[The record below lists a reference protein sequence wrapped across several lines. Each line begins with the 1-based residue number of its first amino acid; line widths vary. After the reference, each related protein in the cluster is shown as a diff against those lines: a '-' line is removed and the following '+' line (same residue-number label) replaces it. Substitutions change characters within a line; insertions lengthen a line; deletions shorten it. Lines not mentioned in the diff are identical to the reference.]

1 MRRTP
6 HWTAA
11 AALTAAVTA
20 LAPAAAHLTAGSGS
34 RALAQHATPVAVRA
48 EPGAIAG
55 QYIVTLAKGT
65 DPAGVARALSV
76 HPLYTYTSALDGFA
90 AKLDAAQLARARAR
104 ADVDEVEADTAV
116 TIPQN
121 EDAPSDADLDTG
133 DQGDA
138 GDSGGGADGPG
149 TPDDGPDPHLPGELP
164 APGAQAPAKAPAAHR
179 HPATAPTTSAPKP
192 VPRPS
197 KSAPKPAPKPSKS
210 ATPTAAPGPDTVTGV
225 SGADS
230 AGASA
235 DGSGPRLGGF
245 TPWGLIRISHR
256 TTGGTSFDVRSTGAG
271 VTAYIV
277 DSGIEYAHP
286 DFGGR
291 AVPGFDA
298 IHDGRNGADC
308 NGHGTHVAGVVG
320 GDYTGVAR
328 RVRLVSVRVFPCVA
342 RTTTSA
348 VIAGIDWVAGH
359 AVKPAVANISIA
371 GPWSRAADLA
381 VQGLADA
388 GVFPVVAAGNDDVN
402 ACFVSPASS
411 SEAFTVGS
419 IDENDHR
426 SWFSNWGPC
435 VDIHAPGTSILSA
448 YLNGTFRDMDGTAMA
463 APHVT
468 GIAALYK
475 ATYGDASFAKLST
488 WLTGNATRNVPMD
501 GGADT
506 KRLCA
511 YTDGL

>member
-34 RALAQHATPVAVRA
+34 RALAQHATPVAARA

-65 DPAGVARALSV
+65 DAAGVARALGV
-76 HPLYTYTSALDGFA
+76 HPLYTYGSALDGFA
-90 AKLDAAQLARARAR
+90 ARLDAAQLARARAR

-138 GDSGGGADGPG
+138 GGGDTGPG

-164 APGAQAPAKAPAAHR
+164 APGQAPAKAPAAHR
-179 HPATAPTTSAPKP
+179 HPAAGPAKPTEPT
-192 VPRPS
+192 
-197 KSAPKPAPKPSKS
+197 KSAEPSRTPAPRPSKS
-210 ATPTAAPGPDTVTGV
+210 ATPTAAPGSGTVTGV

-230 AGASA
+230 TGASA
-235 DGSGPRLGGF
+235 GAGSGPRLGGF

-256 TTGGTSFDVRSTGAG
+256 TSGGTSFDVRSTGAG

-298 IHDGRNGADC
+298 IHDGRDGGDC

-359 AVKPAVANISIA
+359 AAKPAVANISIA

-435 VDIHAPGTSILSA
+435 VDLHAPGTSILSS

-475 ATYGDASFAKLST
+475 ATYGDASFAKLSK